1 MKHPTYVLDEEF
13 AARIRAWRDADPD
26 AGCVTDLD
34 VLVQSARRGDDDA
47 LTELQD
53 AFTGMLR
60 FGTAGLRGRMAP
72 GPNRMNSAVV
82 RKAAWALARS
92 VPTESSVPPVCVI
105 GYDSRY
111 RSRHFAEE
119 SAAVLAAAGWR
130 ALVMPRA
137 LPTPIL
143 AFAVR
148 HLQTDLGIMVT
159 ASHNPPRD
167 NGYKVYLGDGRQI
180 IEPIDSGVAD
190 AMTQAPPAREIATSR
205 EWEFLDDR
213 IVEAYLASAVEI
225 LQSASTRE
233 VTLVHTALHGVST
246 EVFATALT
254 RAGFPAPIEVTA
266 QRDPDPDFPTLDFPN
281 PEEAG
286 ALDLA
291 IATALEHDAD
301 AIIAHDPD
309 ADRCAVAI
317 PTADGWRMLTGD
329 EVGALLGAWLIEQH
343 GPIHG
348 RFAASLV
355 SGSWLQAIADGAGIG
370 YDTTLTGFKWIT
382 RTPELRFGYEEALG
396 YCVDPEHVA
405 DKDGIT
411 AGLLFA
417 EFLAETKRQGRA
429 VTDVLAELSRRF
441 GVHATRGVSFRRDH
455 PAQIAELMA
464 ALLASP
470 PTDMA
475 GFAVVDTID
484 LSQGWAGLPP
494 TTGLLMTLRRGE
506 VAGRLIIRPS
516 GTEPKVKA
524 YLQVVTPAGGDPEPA
539 AEMAQAAL
547 TDLEDTLTA
556 LIDAVGGL
564 P

>member
-13 AARIRAWRDADPD
+13 AAKIRAWRDTDPD

-72 GPNRMNSAVV
+72 GPNRMNAAVV

-92 VPTESSVPPVCVI
+92 VPTETSVPPVCVI
-105 GYDSRY
+105 GYDSRH
-111 RSRHFAEE
+111 RSKHFAEE

-148 HLQTDLGIMVT
+148 HLQADLGIMVT

-180 IEPIDSGVAD
+180 IEPIDSVVAD
-190 AMTQAPPAREIATSR
+190 AMTLAPPAREIVTSR
-205 EWEFLDDR
+205 EWEVLDDE
-213 IVEAYLASAVEI
+213 IVEAYLAAAIGI
-225 LQSASTRE
+225 LQSASARE

-246 EVFATALT
+246 EVFVAALT
-254 RAGFPAPIEVTA
+254 RAGFPAPTEVTD

-281 PEEAG
+281 PEEEG

-291 IATALEHDAD
+291 FSTALEHDAD

-317 PTADGWRMLTGD
+317 PTVDGWRMLTGD
-329 EVGALLGAWLIEQH
+329 EVGALRGSWLIEQQ

-355 SGSWLQAIADGAGIG
+355 SGSWLHAIADGAGVD

-382 RTPELRFGYEEALG
+382 RTPGLRFGYEEALG

-455 PAQIAELMA
+455 PAQITDLMT

-470 PTDMA
+470 PTEMA
-475 GFAVVDTID
+475 GFTVVDTID
-484 LSQGWAGLPP
+484 LSHGWAGLPA
-494 TTGLLMTLRRGE
+494 TIGLLITLRRSDVE
-506 VAGRLIIRPS
+506 GRLIIRPS

-524 YLQVVTPAGGDPEPA
+524 YLQVVTPAGEDPGPA
-539 AEMAQAAL
+539 AGVARAAL
-547 TDLEDTLTA
+547 TDLESTLTT

>member
-1 MKHPTYVLDEEF
+1 VKHPTYVLDEEF

-82 RKAAWALARS
+82 RKAVWALARS

-205 EWEFLDDR
+205 EWELLDDR

-225 LQSASTRE
+225 LQSGSPRE

-246 EVFATALT
+246 EVFATALS

-329 EVGALLGAWLIEQH
+329 EVGALLGSWLIEQH

-355 SGSWLQAIADGAGIG
+355 SGSWLQAIAEGAGIG
-370 YDTTLTGFKWIT
+370 YATTLTGFKWIT
-382 RTPELRFGYEEALG
+382 RTPGLRFGYEEALG

-455 PAQIAELMA
+455 PAQIADLMA
-464 ALLASP
+464 TLLASP

-524 YLQVVTPAGGDPEPA
+524 YLQVVTPAGEDPEPA

>member
-370 YDTTLTGFKWIT
+370 YATTLTGFKWIT
-382 RTPELRFGYEEALG
+382 RTPELSFGYEEALG

-524 YLQVVTPAGGDPEPA
+524 YLQVVTPAGEDPEPA